1 MPNNKTILITGASS
15 GIGQVTAQL
24 LAQRGY
30 TVFGASRNSARL
42 EQTSNLMMRPLDV
55 RSDESIRKCVNNII
69 EQTGR
74 LDVLINNAGYELAG
88 AIEETSI
95 EEAESQFATN
105 LFGVMRMVE
114 AVLPLMR
121 QQRSGQII
129 NIGSIVGLVPVP
141 FLGVYSASKFAVE
154 GYTEILRHE
163 VRPFNIRVSLIEPG
177 FIKTNLARN
186 RQYAANHISDYGP
199 WRQRAYDAIR
209 QYEEKAA
216 EPTLVAECVLRIIEN
231 GSPKLRYRVGQDALT
246 NTRLRRFLPEVLFE
260 RGVRDYFHLDAK
272 K

>member
-1 MPNNKTILITGASS
+1 MPDNNTILITGASS
-15 GIGQVTAQL
+15 GIGQATAQL
-24 LAQRGY
+24 LARRGY

-42 EQTSNLMMRPLDV
+42 EQNSNLTMLPLDV
-55 RSDESIRKCVNNII
+55 RSDESIRKCVNHII

-95 EEAESQFATN
+95 EEAESQFETN
-105 LFGVMRMVE
+105 LFGVMRMVKTL
-114 AVLPLMR
+114 LPLMR

-129 NIGSIVGLVPVP
+129 NIGSVAGLVPVP
-141 FLGVYSASKFAVE
+141 FLGAYSASKFALE

-163 VRPFNIRVSLIEPG
+163 VKPLNIRVSLVEPG

-186 RQYAANHISDYGP
+186 RQYAAHRIRDYDP
-199 WRQRAYDAIR
+199 WRQRTYDAIR
-209 QYEEKAA
+209 QYEEKSP
-216 EPTLVAECVLRIIEN
+216 EPTLVAECVLRIIESK
-231 GSPKLRYRVGQDALT
+231 SPKLRYRVGRDAIT

-260 RGVRDYFHLDAK
+260 RGVRDYFQLDAK